1 MPKIWFYM
9 DSDRE
14 VGPIST
20 ADMQQ
25 LINTKQITGKTLVR
39 KQGMDQWR
47 PLAELTKSKK
57 PAANAP
63 PPAGNPPSANGEPP
77 PEPSVSERPPVAATI
92 ATAPQRSV
100 PGRVPFRFKGTGK
113 EYFKI
118 WIVNVLLSI
127 ITFGIYSAWAKVR
140 RKQYFYGNTQVTGAG
155 FRYLADPV
163 AILKGRLIVF
173 VFFIISTT
181 AGEFIPF
188 LMNIIMLVFLIF
200 LPWLVVRSL
209 MFNAR
214 NSSFRNIRFNFTG
227 TYGQAAKVY
236 LLFPI
241 LSVLTL
247 GILFPYAYFRQK
259 QFVVENSSY
268 GTTPFC
274 FHATAKDYYR
284 IIFQFLIPLLIFG
297 AAAVIA
303 GILFAPFSALIIM
316 VLYLYAM
323 AYFSVKTTNL
333 IYSSS
338 TLADHRFFADL
349 GIKDYAL
356 IIFTNTLATVF
367 TLGFFYPFAVV
378 RTMKY
383 KIDHVALLP
392 GSDLDRFVAA
402 EIKETSALGEEMSDF
417 MDFDFGL

>member
-1 MPKIWFYM
+1 MMWFYM
-9 DSDRE
+9 DGDRE

-25 LINTKQITGKTLVR
+25 LINTKQITGKTLAR
-39 KQGMDQWR
+39 KQDMDRWH
-47 PLAELTKSKK
+47 PLAELTKAKK
-57 PAANAP
+57 PDSQAP
-63 PPAGNPPSANGEPP
+63 PPADNPPSANEAPPPAPPVSEPP
-77 PEPSVSERPPVAATI
+77 SPAPAAVST
-92 ATAPQRSV
+92 TPQRAV
-100 PGRVPFRFKGTGK
+100 PDNIPFQFKGTGG

-127 ITFGIYSAWAKVR
+127 LTLGIYSAWAKVR
-140 RKQYFYGNTQVTGAG
+140 RKQYFYGNTQVAGAG

-163 AILKGRLIVF
+163 KILKGRLIVF
-173 VFFIISTT
+173 VFFILYST
-181 AGEFIPF
+181 AGEFIPV
-188 LMNIIMLVFLIF
+188 LGGIMMLAFLIF

-209 MFNAR
+209 AFNAR
-214 NSSFRNIRFNFTG
+214 NSSLRNIRFNFTG
-227 TYGQAAKVY
+227 TYGQAAKAY

-247 GILFPYAYFRQK
+247 GILLPYAFFRQK

-268 GTTPFC
+268 GTTPFR

-284 IIFQFLIPLLIFG
+284 IVGLFILHALIFIV
-297 AAAVIA
+297 AAVVVSL
-303 GILFAPFSALIIM
+303 LFAPLSALIIM

-333 IYSSS
+333 LYSSG
-338 TLADHRFFADL
+338 TLADHRFSANL

-356 IIFTNTLATVF
+356 IILTNSLATVA
-367 TLGFFYPFAVV
+367 TLGLFYPFAVV
-378 RTMKY
+378 RALQY
-383 KIDHVALLP
+383 KIDHLSLLP